1 MPVKNSRN
9 SPLQI
14 AEVILGAGEGR
25 LGLTLCPGKKDA
37 SRSWDRD
44 LKEDMR
50 AIRAWGA
57 SIVVTLIE
65 DHEFQLL
72 AIENLEHEVRA
83 HGMEWRHLP
92 IRDVDVPDLRFE
104 AAWVLIGPELHD
116 RLAAGDRILIHCRGG
131 LGRTGLVAGR
141 ILVERGCDA
150 GTAVRRVRAVRPGA
164 IETAAQE
171 RYVLNAKARAPKE
184 AANPALDMRS
194 RIRGCLLGGAVGDA
208 LGAPVEFMRLTEIK
222 ARFGPQGI
230 AEYDQAY
237 GRSGAITDDTQM
249 TLFTAEGLLR
259 AYVHGNLKGICSV
272 PSVICHAYLRWL
284 LTQGVTPA
292 AKEMQIGK
300 DGWLWKEKTLHS
312 RRAPGNTCISSLK
325 GMTRFTDERAKNNS
339 KGAGAIMRVAP
350 VACFVRSGDQAAAE
364 DVFHL
369 GKEISWITHG
379 HPSGYLSAAAFAV
392 ILHALLWEHSMK
404 IGIQRARTLLSREDD
419 SDETLAAIE
428 VALACVEKRVEPEP
442 AIQKIG
448 EAWVGE
454 EALGVAI
461 YCALMADDL
470 ASGVRMS
477 VNHDGDS
484 DTTGLLVG
492 QVLGAINGEAA
503 IPAHWLRDLEAQE
516 IIRQVSDDLCDYS
529 EWNLEDPAQAGSVRE
544 RYPGW

>member
-1 MPVKNSRN
+1 MPIKNSKN

-14 AEVILGAGEGR
+14 AEVLLGAGEGR

-37 SRSWDRD
+37 SRNWDRD

-65 DHEFQLL
+65 DHEFHLL
-72 AIENLEHEVRA
+72 AVENMEQEVRA
-83 HGMEWRHLP
+83 LGMEWRHLP
-92 IRDVDVPDLRFE
+92 IRDVDVPDHRFE
-104 AAWVLIGPELHD
+104 DAWVQMGAELHD
-116 RLAAGDRILIHCRGG
+116 KLDAGARILIHCRGG

-141 ILVERGCDA
+141 ILVERGCDP
-150 GTAVRRVRAVRPGA
+150 GTAVRRVRAVRPHA

-184 AANPALDMRS
+184 ADNDVPRFRS
-194 RIRGCLLGGAVGDA
+194 RVRGCLLGGAIGDA

-230 AEYDQAY
+230 AEYAKAY
-237 GRSGAITDDTQM
+237 GRIGAITDDTQM

-259 AYVHGNLKGICSV
+259 AYARGNQENICSV
-272 PSVICHAYLRWL
+272 SAVVCHAYLRWL
-284 LTQGVTPA
+284 LTQGVNPTV
-292 AKEMQIGK
+292 KELEIGK
-300 DGWLWKEKTLHS
+300 DGWLWNEKTLHS

-325 GMTRFTDERAKNNS
+325 GMTRFTDERAKNDS

-350 VACFVRSGDQAAAE
+350 VACIAGSGDEKAAE
-364 DVFHL
+364 DVFRL
-369 GKEISWITHG
+369 GMEVSWITHG

-392 ILHALLWEHSMK
+392 IVHALLWEHSMET
-404 IGIQRARTLLSREDD
+404 GIQRARTLLAREDD
-419 SDETLAAIE
+419 SAETLVAID
-428 VALACVEKRVEPEP
+428 VAMTCVDKRMEPES
-442 AIQKIG
+442 AIRMIG

-461 YCALMADDL
+461 YGALMADDF

-492 QVLGAINGEAA
+492 QLLGAIYGEAA

-516 IIRQVSDDLCDYS
+516 IIRRLSDDLCDYS
-529 EWNLEDPAQAGSVRE
+529 KWNLEDLAHADSVRE

>member
-1 MPVKNSRN
+1 M
-9 SPLQI
+9 
-14 AEVILGAGEGR
+14 
-25 LGLTLCPGKKDA
+25 
-37 SRSWDRD
+37 
-44 LKEDMR
+44 
-50 AIRAWGA
+50 
-57 SIVVTLIE
+57 
-65 DHEFQLL
+65 
-72 AIENLEHEVRA
+72 
-83 HGMEWRHLP
+83 
-92 IRDVDVPDLRFE
+92 PDL
-104 AAWVLIGPELHD
+104 
-116 RLAAGDRILIHCRGG
+116 
-131 LGRTGLVAGR
+131 
-141 ILVERGCDA
+141 
-150 GTAVRRVRAVRPGA
+150 
-164 IETAAQE
+164 
-171 RYVLNAKARAPKE
+171 
-184 AANPALDMRS
+184 RS
-194 RIRGCLLGGAVGDA
+194 RIRGCLLGGAIGDA
-208 LGAPVEFMRLTEIK
+208 LGASVEFMRLAEIK
-222 ARFGPQGI
+222 ARFGAQGI
-230 AEYDQAY
+230 AEFAPAY
-237 GRSGAITDDTQM
+237 GRIGAITDDTQM

-259 AYVHGNLKGICSV
+259 AYARGNQESICSV
-272 PSVICHAYLRWL
+272 SAVVCHAYLRWL
-284 LTQGVTPA
+284 LTQGGNPA
-292 AKEMQIGK
+292 ARDLEIGT

-325 GMTRFTDERAKNNS
+325 GMSRFTDERAKNNS

-350 VACFVRSGDQAAAE
+350 VACFVRSGDEAAAE

-404 IGIQRARTLLSREDD
+404 IGIQRARTFLSREDD

-428 VALACVEKRVEPEP
+428 VALACVKQCVEPEP

-461 YCALMADDL
+461 YCALMADDF

-516 IIRQVSDDLCDYS
+516 IIRQISDDLCDYS
-529 EWNLEDPAQAGSVRE
+529 KWNLEDPAQAGSVRE

>member
-1 MPVKNSRN
+1 MLIKNSRT
-9 SPLQI
+9 SPLRI
-14 AEVILGAGEGR
+14 AEVLLGDGEGR

-37 SRSWDRD
+37 LYSWDRD

-57 SIVVTLIE
+57 STIVTLIE

-92 IRDVDVPDLRFE
+92 IRDVDVPDRRFE
-104 AAWVLIGPELHD
+104 DAWEQIGAELHD
-116 RLAAGDRILIHCRGG
+116 RLDGGDRILIHCRGG
-131 LGRTGLVAGR
+131 LGRTGLVAGLL
-141 ILVERGCDA
+141 LVERGCDPS
-150 GTAVRRVRAVRPGA
+150 TAVRRVRAVRPHA

-184 AANPALDMRS
+184 ADNHVPDFRS
-194 RIRGCLLGGAVGDA
+194 RVSGCLLGGAIGDA

-222 ARFGPQGI
+222 ARFGPPGI
-230 AEYDQAY
+230 AEYAKAY
-237 GRSGAITDDTQM
+237 GRIGAITDDTQM

-259 AYVHGNLKGICSV
+259 AYARGNQENIFSV
-272 PSVICHAYLRWL
+272 PTVVCHAYLRWL
-284 LTQGVTPA
+284 LTQGVTPT
-292 AKEMQIGK
+292 AKDLEIGK
-300 DGWLWKEKTLHS
+300 DGWLWNQKTLHS

-325 GMTRFTDERAKNNS
+325 GMTRFTDERAKNDS

-350 VACFVRSGDQAAAE
+350 VACVAGSGDEKVAE
-364 DVFHL
+364 EVFKL
-369 GKEISWITHG
+369 GMEVSWITHG

-392 ILHALLWEHSMK
+392 ILHALLWEHSMET
-404 IGIQRARTLLSREDD
+404 GIQRARTLLAREDD
-419 SDETLAAIE
+419 SGETLAAID
-428 VALACVEKRVEPEP
+428 VALACVEKRMEPES
-442 AIQKIG
+442 AIQMIG

-461 YCALMADDL
+461 YCALMTDDF
-470 ASGVRMS
+470 ASGVRVS

-492 QVLGAINGEAA
+492 QLLGAIYGEAA

-516 IIRQVSDDLCDYS
+516 IIRQVFDDLCEYS
-529 EWNLEDPAQAGSVRE
+529 KWNLEDPAQAGSVRE